1 MTMPEMSEPPSPSPN
16 AGPPKWLIYGFAA
29 KIVIVTL
36 LTVGILWWKGF
47 IF

>member
-1 MTMPEMSEPPSPSPN
+1 MTIQDPPPTPN

-29 KIVIVTL
+29 KMVLVTAITL
-36 LTVGILWWKGF
+36 GVLWWKGF

>member
-1 MTMPEMSEPPSPSPN
+1 MTIQDPPPTPN

-29 KIVIVTL
+29 KLVLVTAITL
-36 LTVGILWWKGF
+36 GVLWWKGF